1 MKHFEKRVKYFVIT
15 DKKQYRFLL
24 LFGLLLGL
32 LVGVVGSVFRM
43 AVSWLTTN
51 RYEMLSHIHALPFK
65 IILSIIITL
74 VMVVAAIL
82 LVQKY
87 APEAGGSG
95 IPEIEGAL
103 ENKRVIRYQRILPVK
118 FFGGILALGS
128 GMILGR
134 EGPTVQMGG
143 ALGKLLGT
151 HYKLKSDLTHIL
163 IAAGAGAGLA
173 TAFNAPLAGILFV
186 VEEMHK
192 QFKYSFVSM
201 QAVII
206 ACIVSDVIL
215 NVLAGNHPVITMQQ
229 FPVLQDSHLW
239 LFIILGIL
247 FGLLGILFNKLL
259 IKTLDFYKSLSKRN
273 FWIVVCIV
281 SALIGIGVVL
291 FPKYVWGGEATIPY
305 VLTTSLPVQII
316 LILFIIRF
324 AGVIF
329 CFGSGVP
336 GGIFAPM
343 IALGTIFGCLFGNV
357 LHLWFPAMT
366 ISPAIFAVAGMS
378 ALFTATVGA
387 PITGIVL
394 VTEMT
399 MNYSLIL
406 PLMVTCFC
414 AALVSYLGKNR
425 PIYEW
430 LLDRTLENAKMK
442 KELSIKE
449 EHEKNSL

>member
-1 MKHFEKRVKYFVIT
+1 MRQFEKRLKYFVIT

-24 LFGLLLGL
+24 LFGLLLGV
-32 LVGVVGSVFRM
+32 LVGLVGTFFRM
-43 AVSWLTTN
+43 AVTWITNN
-51 RYEMLSHIHALPFK
+51 RYEMLNHIHSIPLK
-65 IILSIIITL
+65 VLISIIISIA
-74 VMVVAAIL
+74 MIIAAIL
-82 LVQKY
+82 LVNKY
-87 APEAGGSG
+87 APEAAGSG

-103 ENKRVIRYQRILPVK
+103 ENKRTIRYQRILPVK
-118 FFGGILALGS
+118 FFGGLLSLGS

-143 ALGKLLGT
+143 ALGKLLGA
-151 HYKLKSDLTHIL
+151 HYKLKTDLTHIL

-186 VEEMHK
+186 IEEMHK

-215 NVLAGNHPVITMQQ
+215 NFLDGNHPVIMMQQ
-229 FPVLQDSHLW
+229 FPIIKDSHLW
-239 LFIILGIL
+239 LFVILGCFFGILGI
-247 FGLLGILFNKLL
+247 IFNKLL
-259 IKTLDFYKSLSKRN
+259 IKTLDLYKSLSKRN
-273 FWIVVCIV
+273 FWIVILVV
-281 SALIGIGVVL
+281 STLIGVGVAL
-291 FPKYVWGGEATIPY
+291 FPEYVWGGETTIPY

-324 AGVIF
+324 LGVIF

-336 GGIFAPM
+336 GGVFAPM

-357 LHLWFPAMT
+357 LHLLFPLIT
-366 ISPAIFAVAGMS
+366 ISPEIFAVAGMS

-394 VTEMT
+394 VTEIT

-414 AALVSYLGKNR
+414 AASVSYLGKNK

-430 LLDRTLENAKMK
+430 LLERTLEIDKNKTSKRSSVSEK
-442 KELSIKE
+442 K
-449 EHEKNSL
+449 

>member
-1 MKHFEKRVKYFVIT
+1 MRHFEKRVKYFVIT

-24 LFGLLLGL
+24 LFGLLLGV

-43 AVSWLTTN
+43 AVSWLTNN
-51 RYEMLSHIHALPFK
+51 RYEMLAHIHSMPFK
-65 IILSIIITL
+65 LIISVIITL

-215 NVLAGNHPVITMQQ
+215 NFMAGNHPVIMMQQ

-259 IKTLDFYKSLSKRN
+259 IKTLDFYKNLSKRN
-273 FWIVVCIV
+273 FWIVVGIV
-281 SALIGIGVVL
+281 SALIGICVVL

-316 LILFIIRF
+316 LLLFIIRF

-357 LHLWFPAMT
+357 IHMFFPAMT
-366 ISPAIFAVAGMS
+366 LAPAIFAVAGMS

-414 AALVSYLGKNR
+414 ASLVSYLGKNK

-430 LLDRTLENAKMK
+430 LLERTLENAKKK
-442 KELSIKE
+442 KEMAIKE
-449 EHEKNSL
+449 EHGENSL